1 MGIIYS
7 MASINYRD
15 ERKIK
20 VTIIS
25 ELIRIL
31 VSKRVSN
38 ERVILV
44 LT

>member
-1 MGIIYS
+1 MYLV
-7 MASINYRD
+7 ASIDYRD
-15 ERKIK
+15 KRKIK

-25 ELIRIL
+25 ELIRTL

-38 ERVILV
+38 KRVILV